1 MGLPD
6 LLLLLTSVINTFIA
20 VFVIYKNPKDK
31 INFSFGMVS
40 LGLALWAF
48 TNLGFRVSDS
58 YRAIYF
64 WGLASYPTVVVV
76 GGALTYF
83 SHLFPRNTGTISVKK
98 LRFLVSIVIIISIL
112 SAWPGILL
120 KDVVMNAAGHWQ
132 IVTSELLP
140 LYGIAVVLLILGG
153 IAKLVKKYLSV
164 TGVPK
169 LQLGYLF
176 SGMLLTTVLGVITN
190 LLLPLLN
197 NYDYVW
203 LGPNFTI
210 ILASITAYSIIKYRF
225 MDIRFA
231 VRALM
236 VRIIGWVVIGGL
248 ATLAAAL
255 FINDVLVSTTRNIVF
270 ITLGASFVFVIIYEP
285 LLTLIRRV
293 TDSFLFQKEYS
304 HQELIKNLSKV
315 VAQSLDLEEVLNN
328 IQSTLIEVMRVQYV
342 GFVLWTHTKPEGKEL
357 VRDAEH
363 RTLEVWGF
371 DDAEI
376 PYEWEV
382 DDNLIEH
389 VEQHADLIIF
399 DELVREVSEM
409 GENGKQADKE
419 RLIEEMRAI
428 NAGVIMPLP
437 ASEGVTGFAVL
448 GEKKG
453 GDAFSSGDINTL
465 ETLMFQSGVAIENAS
480 LYTRVQNFNKKL
492 RQEIA
497 KATEDLARK
506 NESLTILRHIDQVI
520 ISSLGIEEMAQK
532 IVDTISWELGY
543 KGGFLILKDK
553 AGKALQPIALSNIPH
568 YNQIH
573 NLLPIPITKYKM
585 PLDMAPSNLL
595 IRAIKEVKPFYTTD
609 FRDIYVPAVPAEMAT
624 KLQEVTRAQY
634 NLVYPLQA
642 KGEILGVIVFDLIKP
657 YGDFNEDERLL
668 LESFMDEAGIAINN
682 AMLYEELQEVNSRL
696 KQANQRLRELD
707 QMKDELVSVAS
718 HELRTPM
725 TAIKGYLWMALNK
738 QGDQL
743 NDKLKEYLARSY
755 QSTERLIEMVND
767 MLSVSRLEGKRITL
781 DLKNMPLNELM
792 DGILFDLSPKAQ
804 EKGLAL
810 TYERPKGKEP
820 IAVADETRL
829 REILINLVGNAIKY
843 TDSGKVWVTVDTDVP
858 HQEGIE
864 KAMLQINIHDTGK
877 GIAKDDI
884 SKLFTKFGKLTQ
896 GSFVKSAEEG
906 GTGLGLYIAK
916 GMIELHGGKVW
927 AESEE
932 GKGSTFSFTIPKG

>member
-1 MGLPD
+1 MSLFLIALG
-6 LLLLLTSVINTFIA
+6 SIA
-20 VFVIYKNPKDK
+20 VVIL
-31 INFSFGMVS
+31 S
-40 LGLALWAF
+40 LGTFVLVKNLHSRTNQAF
-48 TNLGFRVSDS
+48 
-58 YRAIYF
+58 
-64 WGLASYPTVVVV
+64 
-76 GGALTYF
+76 
-83 SHLFPRNTGTISVKK
+83 
-98 LRFLVSIVIIISIL
+98 FLVTFFTTGWIISNYL
-112 SAWPGILL
+112 AENVDQNYLL
-120 KDVVMNAAGHWQ
+120 WNRL
-132 IVTSELLP
+132 TFT
-140 LYGIAVVLLILGG
+140 AVVLLSSAFAYFAYSFNKRRQKVSLKHLLIFVIAPLIMTTLSLTQFVVDEVVIGEGTVDIVQGDGYFVFVVYFLVYILGG
-153 IAKLVKKYLSV
+153 VWSFIRQYKSEKGIKKDQIKFLLLGVVSSVTFGITTNLIYPILTGQHNLSKYGPLGVTFLIVASVYAITQHRLMNIRLALKVVLVKILISIVFFIILFVSYEVFANSGIVLTKFNIAMIIAILSV
-164 TGVPK
+164 
-169 LQLGYLF
+169 F
-176 SGMLLTTVLGVITN
+176 
-190 LLLPLLN
+190 
-197 NYDYVW
+197 
-203 LGPNFTI
+203 I
-210 ILASITAYSIIKYRF
+210 IAIH
-225 MDIRFA
+225 DP
-231 VRALM
+231 
-236 VRIIGWVVIGGL
+236 
-248 ATLAAAL
+248 
-255 FINDVLVSTTRNIVF
+255 IN
-270 ITLGASFVFVIIYEP
+270 SFV
-285 LLTLIRRV
+285 RSA
-293 TDSFLFQKEYS
+293 TDKFLFQKEYS

-328 IQSTLIEVMRVQYV
+328 IQGTLIEVMRVQYV
-342 GFVLWTHTKPEGKEL
+342 GFVLWTHSRTEGKEM
-357 VRDAEH
+357 VRDANH

-371 DDAEI
+371 DDADI
-376 PYEWEV
+376 PYKWEA

-409 GENGKQADKE
+409 GENGKQVDKE

-448 GEKKG
+448 GEKRG

-553 AGKALQPIALSNIPH
+553 SGKALQPVALSNIPH
-568 YNQIH
+568 YNKIH
-573 NLLPIPITKYKM
+573 ELLPIPITKYKM

-595 IRAIKEVKPFYTTD
+595 VRAVKERKPFYTTD
-609 FRDIYVPAVPAEMAT
+609 FRDVYVPAVPPELAVE
-624 KLQEVTRAQY
+624 LQKTTQTQY

-642 KGEILGVIVFDLIKP
+642 KGEVLGVIVFDLVKP
-657 YGDFNEDERLL
+657 YVEFNEDEQLL
-668 LESFMDEAGIAINN
+668 LGSFMDEAGIAINN
-682 AMLYEELQEVNSRL
+682 AMLYEELQEVNGRL

-767 MLSVSRLEGKRITL
+767 MLSVSRLEGKRISL
-781 DLKNMPLNELM
+781 DIKKIGLNDLI
-792 DGILFDLSPKAQ
+792 DSVLFDLTPKAQ
-804 EKGLAL
+804 EKGLEL
-810 TYERPKGKEP
+810 TYERPKLDP
-820 IAVADETRL
+820 VAMADETRL
-829 REILINLVGNAIKY
+829 REILINLIGNAVKY
-843 TDSGKVWVTVDTDVP
+843 TDRGKVWITIDTDVP

-864 KAMLQINIHDTGK
+864 KPMLQVNIHDTGK
-877 GIAKDDI
+877 GIAKDDMP
-884 SKLFTKFGKLTQ
+884 KLFTKFGKLTQ

-932 GKGSTFSFTIPKG
+932 GKGSTFSFTVPKG